1 MDNPKIHI
9 ITSIM
14 AFVFSMALA
23 YAADVPIL
31 FLLGL
36 LNIWYTMVTLYP
48 SNFCLKRNLFMILLV
63 R

>member
-36 LNIWYTMVTLYP
+36 LIFGIQWLLYIP
-48 SNFCLKRNLFMILLV
+48 AIFFKTESFMILLV

>member
-36 LNIWYTMVTLYP
+36 LIFGIQWLLYIP
-48 SNFCLKRNLFMILLV
+48 AIFV
-63 R
+63 

>member
-31 FLLGL
+31 FLLD
-36 LNIWYTMVTLYP
+36 
-48 SNFCLKRNLFMILLV
+48 S
-63 R
+63 